1 MVLVARAEPMADGG
15 RKGFDIPV
23 IDVCDRRPRLIA
35 QLPNRSNVTHHHGA
49 LTGQSLQQTPTGDE
63 GVTEVDVTVT
73 GLEPFD
79 VTLLIE
85 VSEPVHPVTNR
96 ML

>member
-1 MVLVARAEPMADGG
+1 MVAFPKPKADGG

-35 QLPNRSNVTHHHGA
+35 QLPNRSNVTHHQGA